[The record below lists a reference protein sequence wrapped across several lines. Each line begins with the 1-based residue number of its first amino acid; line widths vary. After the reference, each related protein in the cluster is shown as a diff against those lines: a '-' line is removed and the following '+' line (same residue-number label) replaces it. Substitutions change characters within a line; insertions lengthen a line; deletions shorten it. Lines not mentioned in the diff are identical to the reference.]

1 MVLIDDSEFETNLIK
16 SVLPEVEVIHTPEK
30 KFVEFRDILASC
42 GWFETLTLSKEDKTR
57 GSLYRAEIQRKKLQE
72 KVVDMK
78 TYYKSLDMELEI
90 KFVDDFSLPRASQ
103 LTQKTNQFNL
113 TTKRYSEVDIK
124 EFADSEKSD
133 VVYLR
138 LKDRFGD
145 TGIVGL
151 YIIEYKGKSVIID
164 TLLLSCRV
172 LGRGVED
179 AFLINLLKYSKKRGY
194 KSVIGKYIP
203 TLKNSHV
210 VEFYSKRGFTQND
223 KESTQEVSIF
233 NYDLKKEIMD
243 EPDFFLTIDSDVK

>member
-1 MVLIDDSEFETNLIK
+1 
-16 SVLPEVEVIHTPEK
+16 
-30 KFVEFRDILASC
+30 
-42 GWFETLTLSKEDKTR
+42 
-57 GSLYRAEIQRKKLQE
+57 
-72 KVVDMK
+72 
-78 TYYKSLDMELEI
+78 
-90 KFVDDFSLPRASQ
+90 
-103 LTQKTNQFNL
+103 
-113 TTKRYSEVDIK
+113 
-124 EFADSEKSD
+124 
-133 VVYLR
+133 LR